1 MDLNINDL
9 WQPLYDIIGDRDK
22 TDAVL
27 AVLQD
32 REDKEKKRR
41 LQLQRLGLE
50 KAVEAGVNLGRPKS
64 PMPKSLPRVIS
75 DYETGK
81 ISSKEAAGALS
92 VTLGTFYRYVKR
104 YKYGWDR

>member
-1 MDLNINDL
+1 MDLDINGL

-50 KAVEAGVNLGRPKS
+50 KAVEAGVKLGRPKS
-64 PMPKSLPRVIS
+64 PMPKSLPRVIA

-81 ISSKEAAGALS
+81 ISSKEVARELG
-92 VTLGTFYRYVKR
+92 VTLSTFYRYLTR
-104 YKYGWDR
+104 YKNGWE